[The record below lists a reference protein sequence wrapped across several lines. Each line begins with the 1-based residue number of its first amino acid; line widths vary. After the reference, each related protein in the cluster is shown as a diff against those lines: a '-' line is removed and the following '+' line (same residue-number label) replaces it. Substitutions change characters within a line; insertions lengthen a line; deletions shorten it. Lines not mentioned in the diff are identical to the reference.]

1 MPTGNY
7 AADMA
12 KVEAYYRSVTPRH
25 PQRMME
31 SIVASSDDAGDE
43 RLGAMA

>member
-1 MPTGNY
+1 MMPTGNY

-25 PQRMME
+25 PEFMMRD
-31 SIVASSDDAGDE
+31 IVAASDDHAPV
-43 RLGAMA
+43 MA